1 MTDEKVGQK
10 VLYPDGA
17 NLKGE
22 GVFKHEWK
30 SNGF

>member
-1 MTDEKVGQK
+1 MTDEKVGWK

-17 NLKGE
+17 NLKG
-22 GVFKHEWK
+22 VFKHEWK